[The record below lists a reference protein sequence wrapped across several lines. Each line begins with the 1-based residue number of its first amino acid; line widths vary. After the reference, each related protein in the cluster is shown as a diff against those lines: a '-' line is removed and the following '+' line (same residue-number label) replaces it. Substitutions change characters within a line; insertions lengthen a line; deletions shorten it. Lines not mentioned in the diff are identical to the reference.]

1 MKYIYGCAFAT
12 LLLAGC
18 GNQVVIQPDTPEK
31 PTTTEQ
37 TTEST
42 ESSNTVDSS
51 NSDYDGSSA
60 SRSTEKADDDNDKQA
75 SSSEKSAPATNDD
88 KSSSQSSTEAVEES
102 SNIGDYSAPS
112 DNLDLYSKAEIDNIV
127 NNMIRPTAY
136 KIKGMVD
143 NKQLSP
149 SSQTSTETTY
159 KVDNITLIIYD
170 DGKTYAEY
178 TYYNNQLFVVV
189 PYVNKKLKNRYYY
202 YNNDLIYILYP
213 DKSDRYRPDF
223 SGQDMQQGIDA
234 LNHQFS

>member
-1 MKYIYGCAFAT
+1 MKYIYGCAFVT

-42 ESSNTVDSS
+42 ESSNIVDSS
-51 NSDYDGSSA
+51 IADYDGSST
-60 SRSTEKADDDNDKQA
+60 SRSTEKSDDDNDKQA
-75 SSSEKSAPATNDD
+75 SSSEKSAPVTNDD
-88 KSSSQSSTEAVEES
+88 KSSQSSTEAVEES
-102 SNIGDYSAPS
+102 SNVGDYSAPS

-189 PYVNKKLKNRYYY
+189 PYVNKQLKNRYYY